1 MPAMLRAPRLCF
13 TKAVALEKTAG
24 GGGDNHTGVLKRGKK
39 KSPKLFRSQ
48 RKVLYR
54 EGPGGARLVVAKT
67 Y

>member
-1 MPAMLRAPRLCF
+1 MLRAPRLCF
-13 TKAVALEKTAG
+13 TRAVALEKTAG

-39 KSPKLFRSQ
+39 KKSPKLFKSQ

-54 EGPGGARLVVAKT
+54 DGPGGAHLVVAKT